1 MKDSGNRTAIVVK
14 AGAMLRNLTVGLS
27 VITTLGLAGCTGT
40 TFTSYPR
47 KINPMISN
55 LQLRQP
61 IDLSQCLLAEC
72 LSSDLILY
80 NMERGRLAQL
90 LGNVD
95 ASMLDFTA
103 SMAKIKE
110 NDEKALISA
119 ADIGANVAATATNDN
134 AIPYDAAGYERV
146 MLHHY
151 QALNY
156 LNKKDLEGAGVE
168 IRRANAEQEEAL
180 KRHAKELDESQ
191 NKAQEAQEAQPDN
204 QSGTTELES
213 NYAQLDELAGKV
225 KNSFQNAYTFYLSAF
240 LYEMLQQPNDAYI
253 DYKRALEIYPEN
265 SFLQK
270 DTIRL
275 AAKLKMREELTA
287 LKARFNVDASAIP
300 ATDGDLLV
308 LFEDGFAPQKQEV
321 KFTIPVPAVGLV
333 SAAFPIYNEKWSP
346 TEPLPIDKDGE
357 PLALTEPLCDF
368 RALSVKALKEQAPAI
383 ITRQVVRVVA
393 KSLAA
398 KAIKDNAG
406 DGVAGLLTKITVNA
420 YNYFSEN
427 ADLRSWITLPANAQ
441 ILRTTLP
448 AGNHK
453 LTLKQN
459 GSLQTTTVDLNV
471 APGSRTILYVARAGQ
486 EFYGSAITF
495 PSGEIA
501 QVVTTKPM
509 PAAAPE
515 MAPAG
520 APATPVAT
528 PVEIPAAVPAATP
541 AAISEATSK
550 AVNTEAT
557 AQEKL

>member
-1 MKDSGNRTAIVVK
+1 MKDSGNRTAIVVR

-27 VITTLGLAGCTGT
+27 AIITFGVAGCTGT
-40 TFTSYPR
+40 TFTSYPG
-47 KINPMISN
+47 KINPLISN

-119 ADIGANVAATATNDN
+119 SDIGANVAATAVNDN

-151 QALNY
+151 QAINY
-156 LNKKDLEGAGVE
+156 LSKKDLEGAGVE

-180 KRHAKELDESQ
+180 KRHEKELEESQ
-191 NKAQEAQEAQPDN
+191 NKAKESQADN

-253 DYKRALEIYPEN
+253 DYKRALEIYPDN

-275 AAKLKMREELTA
+275 AATLKMSEELAA
-287 LKARFNVDASAIP
+287 LKVRFNLDASAIP

-333 SAAFPIYNEKWSP
+333 SAAFPIYNEKWAP
-346 TEPLPIDKDGE
+346 TEPLPIDQDGK

-368 RALSVKALKEQAPAI
+368 RALSVKALKENAPAI

-420 YNYFSEN
+420 YNFFSEN

-448 AGNHK
+448 AGSHK

-459 GSLQTTTVDLNV
+459 GPLQTTTVDLTV
-471 APGSRTILYVARAGQ
+471 APGSKTILYVVRAGQ

-501 QVVTTKPM
+501 QVVTTKPT
-509 PAAAPE
+509 PAAAPAVTPAE
-515 MAPAG
+515 APATTET
-520 APATPVAT
+520 TPVAT
-528 PVEIPAAVPAATP
+528 PNAVQAATP
-541 AAISEATSK
+541 AAISEATPK
-550 AVNTEAT
+550 AVNSEAT
-557 AQEKL
+557 AEEKL

>member
-1 MKDSGNRTAIVVK
+1 
-14 AGAMLRNLTVGLS
+14 
-27 VITTLGLAGCTGT
+27 
-40 TFTSYPR
+40 
-47 KINPMISN
+47 
-55 LQLRQP
+55 
-61 IDLSQCLLAEC
+61 
-72 LSSDLILY
+72 
-80 NMERGRLAQL
+80 
-90 LGNVD
+90 
-95 ASMLDFTA
+95 
-103 SMAKIKE
+103 
-110 NDEKALISA
+110 
-119 ADIGANVAATATNDN
+119 
-134 AIPYDAAGYERV
+134 

-168 IRRANAEQEEAL
+168 IRRANAEQEELL
-180 KRHAKELDESQ
+180 KRHDKELDESQ
-191 NKAQEAQEAQPDN
+191 NKAQEAQTGN
-204 QSGTTELES
+204 TEIES

-240 LYEMLQQPNDAYI
+240 LYEILQQPNDAYI

-275 AAKLKMREELTA
+275 ATTLKMREELTA
-287 LKARFNVDASAIP
+287 LKARFNVDASSIP
-300 ATDGDLLV
+300 AADGDLLV

-333 SAAFPIYNEKWSP
+333 SAAFPIYNEKWTP
-346 TEPLPIDKDGE
+346 TEPLTIDQNGK

-406 DGVAGLLTKITVNA
+406 DGIAGLLTKITVNA

-453 LTLKQN
+453 LTLKQS
-459 GSLQTTTVDLNV
+459 GPLQTTTVDLNII
-471 APGSRTILYVARAGQ
+471 PGSRTILYVVRAGQ
-486 EFYGSAITF
+486 EFYGSAVTF

-501 QVVTTKPM
+501 QVVTIKPL
-509 PAAAPE
+509 
-515 MAPAG
+515 PAG
-520 APATPVAT
+520 APALIPAEAPAT
-528 PVEIPAAVPAATP
+528 PEVTPAAVPAAIP
-541 AAISEATSK
+541 AAAPAVISEATSK

-557 AQEKL
+557 PQEKL

>member
-1 MKDSGNRTAIVVK
+1 
-14 AGAMLRNLTVGLS
+14 MLRNLSVGLS
-27 VITTLGLAGCTGT
+27 AIITLGVTGCAGT
-40 TFTSYPR
+40 TTFSSYPR
-47 KINPMISN
+47 KINPLISN

-61 IDLSQCLLAEC
+61 IDLSQCLLAESQ
-72 LSSDLILY
+72 SSDLILY
-80 NMERGRLAQL
+80 RMERGRLAQL

-103 SMAKIKE
+103 SLAKIRE
-110 NDEKALISA
+110 NDEKALVSA
-119 ADIGANVAATATNDN
+119 SDIGANAAATAVNDN

-151 QALNY
+151 QAINY
-156 LNKKDLEGAGVE
+156 LSKNDLEGAGVE

-180 KRHAKELDESQ
+180 KRHEKELEESQ
-191 NKAQEAQEAQPDN
+191 NKTRETKADSQP
-204 QSGTTELES
+204 GTTEIES

-270 DTIRL
+270 DAIRL
-275 AAKLKMREELTA
+275 AAALKMREELTA
-287 LKARFNVDASAIP
+287 LKARFNNDASAIP

-333 SAAFPIYNEKWSP
+333 SAAFPIYNEKWTP
-346 TEPLPIDKDGE
+346 TEPLAIDEDSV

-393 KSLAA
+393 KSLTA
-398 KAIKDNAG
+398 KRVKDKAG
-406 DGVAGLLTKITVNA
+406 DGIAGLLTKLTVNA
-420 YNYFSEN
+420 YNFFSEN
-427 ADLRSWITLPANAQ
+427 ADLRSWLTLPANAQ

-453 LTLKQN
+453 LILKQN
-459 GSLQTTTVDLNV
+459 GPLQTTTVNLAV
-471 APGSRTILYVARAGQ
+471 TPGSKTILYVVRAGQ

-501 QVVTTKPM
+501 QILTTKPT

-515 MAPAG
+515 VTPAEAPTTPA
-520 APATPVAT
+520 ATPT
-528 PVEIPAAVPAATP
+528 TVPAATP
-541 AAISEATSK
+541 AAISETSSK